1 MAEIVERPRGYRNT
15 AREIANRFFRHE
27 NAVLV
32 VVLIALMGGMAVITK
47 GLTASRVNIFNILL
61 QSSIRGVASVGQAFT
76 VLSAGIDLSV
86 AGVGLFCATLG
97 SCLMTLDPT
106 IRIVSNPYS
115 IYTVIP
121 IMLVVG
127 ACWGV
132 INGSAV
138 SRLGM
143 PALIVTIAMW
153 QITQGAAFLIN
164 RGRMIHPLPDNLA
177 FFGAG
182 TVAGV
187 PVLVIIFITVAVIGY
202 FVLNHTTFGRSVYA
216 VGGNPVVA
224 WLTGINVKNILFIV
238 YVISGF
244 LAGLAGVMM
253 TARSMSSSMQTLSG
267 LELDTIAAVFVGG
280 ISMTGGKGNLLG
292 VIIGTL
298 IIGVINNAMSVL
310 GAGAAI
316 QSVVKGAIII
326 IAVAIDYL
334 RRR

>member
-1 MAEIVERPRGYRNT
+1 MAEIIEGPRGYRDA
-15 AREIANRFFRHE
+15 AREIAKRFFRHE

-32 VVLIALMGGMAVITK
+32 LVLIALMGGMAVITR
-47 GLTASRVNIFNILL
+47 GLTASRANIFNILL

-97 SCLMTLDPT
+97 SCLITLDPT

-127 ACWGV
+127 AGWGV

-143 PALIVTIAMW
+143 PPLIVTIAMW

-164 RGRMIHPLPDNLA
+164 KGRMIQPLPDNLA

-182 TVAGV
+182 TIAGV
-187 PVLVIIFITVAVIGY
+187 PVLVIIFITMAVIGY

-224 WLTGINVKNILFIV
+224 WLTGINVKNILFTV

-253 TARSMSSSMQTLSG
+253 TARIMSSSMTTLSG
-267 LELDTIAAVFVGG
+267 LELDTIAAVFIGG
-280 ISMTGGKGNLLG
+280 MSVTGGKGNLLG
-292 VIIGTL
+292 VIIGAV
-298 IIGVINNAMSVL
+298 IIGVINNAMSIL

-316 QSVVKGAIII
+316 QSIVKGAIII